1 MLSIIVEGPFRRP
14 FGKKRE
20 GDNELTDGE
29 IIRLLKE
36 RDERAISEVERK
48 YSAYLRTVAFNVLGN
63 DPDAE
68 ECVNDALMN
77 VWKRSGESTPVKLK
91 QYLAA
96 VTRNIAINRFKEKTR
111 QKRRAPNG
119 ETVVDDET
127 ASLPG
132 GGDPLDRLTL
142 TALINEYLHTL
153 PLSKRRIFVARY
165 YYDADPAEIAAKLG
179 IPAGTVNST
188 LDRVKKGLRK
198 YLQKEGFDV

>member
-1 MLSIIVEGPFRRP
+1 M
-14 FGKKRE
+14 
-20 GDNELTDGE
+20 TDGE
-29 IIRLLKE
+29 IIKLLKE

-96 VTRNIAINRFKEKTR
+96 ATRNIAINRFKEKTR

-127 ASLPG
+127 ALLPG

-153 PLSKRRIFVARY
+153 PQNKRRIFVARY